1 MRSSRFLAGL
11 ALSGGLLLA
20 ACGGDAKASTTSTIV
35 PADSAAHD
43 SSKAGGKPGSKPGA
57 KLVIKAKGHPFDTAA
72 AGGLR
77 PLVRETYQYEA
88 SALRDPFKPLVQA
101 VERGPELPDLRLV
114 AILYDD
120 HHADGSIVT
129 FRDIGDDH
137 RYTLSPGQRLG
148 RISVVEVTATTVKLR
163 EDDLGTAR
171 DQTYSLR
178 KPGDEKP

>member
-1 MRSSRFLAGL
+1 MRSSRFLSGL

-43 SSKAGGKPGSKPGA
+43 SSKAGGKPGA
-57 KLVIKAKGHPFDTAA
+57 KVVVKAKGQLFDTAA

-88 SALRDPFKPLVQA
+88 SALRDPFQPLVQA

-120 HHADGSIVT
+120 HRADGSIVT

-137 RYTLSPGQRLG
+137 RYTLSPGQHLG